1 MKKSRNLFNKQKQT
15 VEMIPVSDKHKNLN
29 SGKKMKDLDI
39 LNIYKQNISQILNIM
54 FRGKT
59 NLKLEIF
66 QKNCKVLKHNYST
79 RHGKFNFKASNISFR
94 VTKFQI
100 SSSALL
106 NNKLIVTF

>member
-1 MKKSRNLFNKQKQT
+1 MNKTRNLFNKQKLT
-15 VEMIPVSDKHKNLN
+15 IEMIPVSDKHKNLN
-29 SGKKMKDLDI
+29 FGKKMKDLDI
-39 LNIYKQNISQILNIM
+39 LNIYKQNISQILNM
-54 FRGKT
+54 FREKI

-79 RHGKFNFKASNISFR
+79 GHGKFNFKASNISFR